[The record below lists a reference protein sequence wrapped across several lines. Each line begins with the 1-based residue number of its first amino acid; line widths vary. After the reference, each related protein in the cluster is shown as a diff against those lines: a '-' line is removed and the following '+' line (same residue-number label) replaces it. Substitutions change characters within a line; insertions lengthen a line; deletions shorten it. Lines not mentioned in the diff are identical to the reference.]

1 MAAPPPASAGS
12 TTKGEA
18 GAARLLEAATR
29 VLARDGVGGASV
41 GRIADEA
48 GMAKRMIGYY
58 FGSRDGL
65 LTRVVQRIGER
76 IAVNVAVAA
85 DDDASPEDAASA
97 WVDALWFAVTTE
109 PALVPA
115 YFALTGG
122 QRVASTSQALD
133 ELDALYVSLIR
144 NFILDHHPH
153 SRELSDVDLD
163 TAAEFVFAI
172 LRGILLKWVTA
183 GASPMLD
190 RHVEQL
196 KQVLVATPLLAPS
209 AASS

>member
-1 MAAPPPASAGS
+1 VPAHGSPGS

-29 VLARDGVGGASV
+29 VLARDGVGRASV

-48 GMAKRMIGYY
+48 GMAKRMIAYY

-76 IAVNVAVAA
+76 IAGNLTEAA
-85 DDDASPEDAASA
+85 EDDASPEDAASA
-97 WVDALWFAVTTE
+97 WVDALWSAVTAE

-122 QRVASTSQALD
+122 QRVGATSEALD

-144 NFILDHHPH
+144 NFVLDHHPH
-153 SRELSDVDLD
+153 ARELSDVDLD
-163 TAAEFVFAI
+163 TASEFIFAI
-172 LRGILLKWVTA
+172 LRGMLLKWVIQ
-183 GASPMLD
+183 GDGPMLE
-190 RHVEQL
+190 RHVAQL
-196 KQVLVATPLLAPS
+196 KEVLVSTPLLAPS
-209 AASS
+209 AATAD